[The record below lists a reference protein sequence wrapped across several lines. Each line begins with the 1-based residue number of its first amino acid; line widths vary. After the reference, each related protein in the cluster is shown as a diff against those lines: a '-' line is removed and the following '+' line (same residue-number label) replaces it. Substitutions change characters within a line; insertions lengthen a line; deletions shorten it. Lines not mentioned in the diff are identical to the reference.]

1 MQQESSFTQQDAP
14 DTPLE
19 SLAGLGRDPGI
30 RVEHSPIRLNAH
42 KQSVES
48 VSRLFVYVIFTLSGA
63 AGLIYE
69 VVWSRQ
75 LVLVFGNTTQA
86 VSTILTGF
94 FGGMAIG
101 SVFGGRLAD
110 RARRPLRLYGLLE
123 TLLVVV
129 VLLTPLTF
137 LLIHDVYRGA
147 FGALVANPRL
157 LALVR
162 FALAL
167 LALGPAT
174 ILMGAT
180 LPTLTRYLARSGSD
194 LSAAFGKLYA
204 VNTIGAILG
213 AIAAGFALIEL
224 LGLSGALR
232 VGAAC
237 SAIAGCVAL
246 LLDYAAGPASTPAE
260 GNAAPLSSARAQA
273 AAAAVPRPRIRL
285 ALFVAF
291 VSGLTSLGYQALW
304 TRLLASG
311 TGNSTYV
318 FTTIL
323 AVFLIG
329 LALGAVA
336 FALFRTRI
344 QTVNLIATGQI
355 VIALLVLLGM
365 ATVISHGSSV
375 EISHSLSMVRAL
387 FVAGLIVVLPATFV
401 MGLTF
406 PASSALISDPR
417 GHVGANSGLLLSANT
432 LGAITGTFLVP
443 FVVIPLVG
451 SPVALG
457 LIALLN
463 VATAIALALAGPIE
477 APSIRWLTTG
487 AAAITGV
494 ALVVILTV
502 GSVFVDPNIVRL
514 RADHGTLAM
523 SMEDEIASVQAGS
536 DGGRQQLWVNGT
548 SMTFLTVDTRLMP
561 ILPLML
567 RPTSHTAL
575 VIAFGMGSA
584 YRSALNAGL
593 TTTAVELVPSVPKTF
608 GVFYSDARQVL
619 ANPNGHIVI
628 ADGRNFVEMTEQH
641 YDIIVV
647 DPPPPIYSSG
657 VSVISSREFYA
668 AAKSRLSPGGVMM
681 QWIPFGPTLS
691 EFQAHVRTY
700 RDVFPHVIIAFGP
713 AGSGLY
719 MLGSEQPIAF
729 DPATIQQ
736 VLSRPGV
743 VQDLSSAFDSPHHD
757 LAGWATAIP
766 TLIWVQGNQV
776 ARFAGKGPFVTDDHP
791 LPEYF
796 LLRDRFGPPSPAV
809 TYSLLRSLTPSP

>member
-285 ALFVAF
+285 ALFIAF
-291 VSGLTSLGYQALW
+291 VSGLTSLGYQVLW

-729 DPATIQQ
+729 DPAKIQQ

>member
-1 MQQESSFTQQDAP
+1 
-14 DTPLE
+14 
-19 SLAGLGRDPGI
+19 
-30 RVEHSPIRLNAH
+30 
-42 KQSVES
+42 
-48 VSRLFVYVIFTLSGA
+48 
-63 AGLIYE
+63 
-69 VVWSRQ
+69 
-75 LVLVFGNTTQA
+75 
-86 VSTILTGF
+86 
-94 FGGMAIG
+94 
-101 SVFGGRLAD
+101 
-110 RARRPLRLYGLLE
+110 
-123 TLLVVV
+123 
-129 VLLTPLTF
+129 
-137 LLIHDVYRGA
+137 
-147 FGALVANPRL
+147 
-157 LALVR
+157 
-162 FALAL
+162 
-167 LALGPAT
+167 
-174 ILMGAT
+174 
-180 LPTLTRYLARSGSD
+180 
-194 LSAAFGKLYA
+194 
-204 VNTIGAILG
+204 
-213 AIAAGFALIEL
+213 
-224 LGLSGALR
+224 
-232 VGAAC
+232 
-237 SAIAGCVAL
+237 
-246 LLDYAAGPASTPAE
+246 
-260 GNAAPLSSARAQA
+260 
-273 AAAAVPRPRIRL
+273 
-285 ALFVAF
+285 
-291 VSGLTSLGYQALW
+291 
-304 TRLLASG
+304 
-311 TGNSTYV
+311 
-318 FTTIL
+318 
-323 AVFLIG
+323 
-329 LALGAVA
+329 
-336 FALFRTRI
+336 
-344 QTVNLIATGQI
+344 
-355 VIALLVLLGM
+355 
-365 ATVISHGSSV
+365 
-375 EISHSLSMVRAL
+375 
-387 FVAGLIVVLPATFV
+387 
-401 MGLTF
+401 
-406 PASSALISDPR
+406 
-417 GHVGANSGLLLSANT
+417 
-432 LGAITGTFLVP
+432 
-443 FVVIPLVG
+443 
-451 SPVALG
+451 
-457 LIALLN
+457 
-463 VATAIALALAGPIE
+463 
-477 APSIRWLTTG
+477 
-487 AAAITGV
+487 V

-523 SMEDEIASVQAGS
+523 SLEDEIASVQAGS

-608 GVFYSDARQVL
+608 GVFYPDARQVL

-700 RDVFPHVIIAFGP
+700 RDVFAHVIIAFGP

-729 DPATIQQ
+729 DPATIQE

-809 TYSLLRSLTPSP
+809 TYSLLRSLTPPP